1 MKNRLFLFALLCTNF
16 VLAQTTGDYRT
27 AVTGNWNAL
36 ATWETF
42 TGTVWVAASVVPTAA
57 NAQAINIR
65 NAHTVTITAAI
76 AGGID
81 QTTVDAGGILN
92 TSAAIA
98 LAIANGA
105 GTDLTI
111 NGTFGDFSTAS
122 VTFTGTWQMGAAG
135 TLIKT
140 TASSS
145 NNWQNAYQGGIATIP
160 ATANW
165 ILRKTG
171 TPNPALSTTAP
182 ATGSVYPNLTIENN
196 TGAAWAS
203 PAGSSFTGTTARA
216 TVKGNLDVGGSGINT
231 VDFLSSNTFTSPI
244 LVQGNMTIRTGC
256 NFRNFGTGI
265 EIQGNL
271 LANGS
276 MNYDAADGRQ
286 LIFSGGN
293 AQTLS
298 GTGALGIYA
307 FVINKSGGNLTLN
320 RSITVDNS
328 ATFTSGIVVSTSAN
342 LFICA
347 ASCAVSGA
355 SNASFVSGPVRYL
368 GNAVFTFPIGKASSY
383 RPAETGAYTPTL
395 WTETFNNGCTANCF
409 GATYTG
415 ANGAWTET
423 ITGAEGSDPNPWYVS
438 CAENGYTAGGCGTG
452 CVAASSTATL
462 ASMHIGS
469 NATIFGDIGAAYFSG
484 GFCGLLGCPA
494 TDRRIESPTIN
505 CTGMIGPAVSF
516 TYIENGSGTVDN
528 ATLWYFDGST
538 WAQLADMP
546 KTALC
551 GAQGSWTA
559 YAAALPSSANNN
571 PNVKIGFRW
580 VNNDDGFG
588 TDPSFAV
595 DNLTVGVPEYFTA
608 EYFPA
613 NPQTT
618 FNNVL
623 APTINAISSCE
634 YWVIDRAPGT
644 TTSATVK
651 LSWDAASCNVTTL
664 SDMLVARFDGA
675 MWQDHGNGGTTGTTA
690 AGTVISAAAVTSFS
704 PFTLAT
710 LPPTP
715 LPVEWLSFTAACNSA
730 QVQLNWSTGSEE
742 NNRGFEILRSV
753 NGTEFLLLGFVNGH
767 GTTSMLHTYTYTDA
781 APPSGIVYYRLRQLD
796 YNGAYE
802 LSPTV
807 VIHTSNCAGKQ
818 LSVNTAVITGGQLLV
833 GWSGAQGNVTA
844 QVFSANGT
852 RLGETTAQGE
862 NGFLQLPVQFATG
875 VYIIRITDGVN
886 SLSVKKTA
894 E

>member
-1 MKNRLFLFALLCTNF
+1 MKKRLLLFALLCTNF
-16 VLAQTTGDYRT
+16 VLAQTTGDYRS
-27 AVTGNWNAL
+27 AGTGNWSTL

-42 TGTVWVAASVVPTAA
+42 NGTAWVAATVAPTAT
-57 NAQAINIR
+57 NAQAITIR
-65 NAHTVTITAAI
+65 NGHTVTITAAI

-81 QTTVDAGGILN
+81 QATIDAGGTLN

-98 LAIANGA
+98 LSIANGT
-105 GTDLTI
+105 GVDLNI
-111 NGTFGDFSTAS
+111 NGTFGDLSTAS

-171 TPNPALSTTAP
+171 AQNPALSTTAP

-196 TGAAWAS
+196 TGANWVS
-203 PAGSSFTGTTARA
+203 PAGSSFTGIAARA
-216 TVKGNLDVGGSGINT
+216 TVKGNLDIGGSGTNT
-231 VDFLSSNTFTSPI
+231 VDFLSSNTFASPI

-256 NFRNFGTGI
+256 NFRNYGTGI

-286 LIFSGGN
+286 LIFSGSN
-293 AQTLS
+293 AQTLG

-307 FVINKSGGNLTLN
+307 FVINKTGGSLTLN

-328 ATFTSGIVVSTSAN
+328 ATVTSGIVFSTAAN

-347 ASCAVSGA
+347 AACTVSGA

-368 GNAVFTFPIGKASSY
+368 GTAAFTFPIGKGSSY
-383 RPAETGAYTPTL
+383 RPAETGAYTPTS

-423 ITGAEGSDPNPWYVS
+423 ITGVEGTDPNPWFVS

-452 CVAASSTATL
+452 CVPASATATL
-462 ASMHIGS
+462 ASMHVGS

-484 GFCGLLGCPA
+484 GLCGLLGCPT

-505 CTGMIGPAVSF
+505 CTGMIGPSVSF

-528 ATLWYFDGST
+528 ATLWYFDGIS

-551 GAQGSWTA
+551 GVQGTWTA
-559 YAAALPSSANNN
+559 YTAALPTSANNN

-580 VNNDDGFG
+580 VNNDDGLG

-623 APTINAISSCE
+623 APTIDAISSCE
-634 YWVIDRAPGT
+634 YWIIDRAPGT
-644 TTSATVK
+644 NTSATVR
-651 LSWDAASCNVTTL
+651 LSWDAASCNVTAL

-675 MWQDHGNGGTTGTTA
+675 VWQDHGNGGTTGTTA

-715 LPVEWLSFTAACNSA
+715 LPVEWLSFTAACSHG
-730 QVQLNWSTGSEE
+730 QVQLNWSTASEE

-753 NGTEFLLLGFVNGH
+753 DGNEFLPLGFVNGH
-767 GTTSMLHTYTYTDA
+767 GTTSMLHTYTFTDA
-781 APPSGIVYYRLRQLD
+781 APPPGIVYYRLRQLD
-796 YNGAYE
+796 YNGVYA

-807 VIHTSNCAGKQ
+807 V
-818 LSVNTAVITGGQLLV
+818 VNTADCADGQLELNTAVVTEGLLLV

-844 QVFSANGT
+844 EVFSANGAK
-852 RLGETTAQGE
+852 LGAATANGE
-862 NGFLQLPVQFATG
+862 SGFLQLPFPFAAG
-875 VYIIRITDGVN
+875 VYLVRITDAHHTVMTRI
-886 SLSVKKTA
+886 LR
-894 E
+894 